1 MAGKKQKKTSGVTE
15 NWEAEIAAYDEDCR
29 FRDAEYKRHAIT
41 VSKSGNSELTEEE
54 SEVITLYLNGVSCI
68 EIARQF
74 EVEVELI
81 TGLLDIMRAKLSLIE
96 KYNQPQIYTDT
107 TVN

>member
-29 FRDAEYKRHAIT
+29 LRDAEYKRHAII
-41 VSKSGNSELTEEE
+41 VSESGNSELTEEE
-54 SEVITLYLNGVSCI
+54 NEVLTLYLNGVSCI
-68 EIARQF
+68 DIAKQF

-81 TGLLDIMRAKLSLIE
+81 PGLLEIIRAKLSLIE
-96 KYNQPQIYTDT
+96 
-107 TVN
+107 

>member
-29 FRDAEYKRHAIT
+29 LRDDEYRRHAIIINE
-41 VSKSGNSELTEEE
+41 SGNPELTGEEN
-54 SEVITLYLNGVSCI
+54 EVLTLFLNGVSCD
-68 EIARQF
+68 EIARQL

-81 TGLLDIMRAKLSLIE
+81 TGLLEIIRAKLSLI
-96 KYNQPQIYTDT
+96 D
-107 TVN
+107 